1 MLHTLKVTITVYV
14 FSMFCYSVWYLL
26 QYYDVAGLRMPD
38 EWIGSLCYLPHGA
51 RVLMFCFFRYYSLP
65 GLYLAEI
72 TGPALIHHN
81 DYMYGWS
88 VAAIASLF
96 SVAASVELVKWTRA
110 TPGFFSFF
118 KKVNFENYKFLFLVI
133 IVSSLLNGLLVNV
146 ILSLINQINT
156 IDVITVFRFA
166 IGDFLGSIAVIATL
180 YVIFRTLVD
189 TRLIIDPRLNNK

>member
-96 SVAASVELVKWTRA
+96 SVAASVELV
-110 TPGFFSFF
+110 
-118 KKVNFENYKFLFLVI
+118 
-133 IVSSLLNGLLVNV
+133 NGLEQLQDSSHF
-146 ILSLINQINT
+146 LKRLTLRTINFYT
-156 IDVITVFRFA
+156 
-166 IGDFLGSIAVIATL
+166 
-180 YVIFRTLVD
+180 
-189 TRLIIDPRLNNK
+189 